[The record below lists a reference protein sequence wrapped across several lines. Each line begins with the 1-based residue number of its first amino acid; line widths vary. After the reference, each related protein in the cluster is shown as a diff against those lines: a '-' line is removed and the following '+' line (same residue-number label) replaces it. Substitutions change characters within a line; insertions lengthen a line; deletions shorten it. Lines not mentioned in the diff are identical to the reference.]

1 MADVSERFSDT
12 REKPEASDV
21 ITHNDNKKGKNIHY
35 YVSSTSDSWSN
46 DSDCQQFDKRQ
57 KTNE

>member
-21 ITHNDNKKGKNIHY
+21 ITHNDNKKGKIY
-35 YVSSTSDSWSN
+35 ILLRII
-46 DSDCQQFDKRQ
+46 DKRQ
-57 KTNE
+57 LE

>member
-35 YVSSTSDSWSN
+35 YVSSTSD
-46 DSDCQQFDKRQ
+46 CQQFDKRQ